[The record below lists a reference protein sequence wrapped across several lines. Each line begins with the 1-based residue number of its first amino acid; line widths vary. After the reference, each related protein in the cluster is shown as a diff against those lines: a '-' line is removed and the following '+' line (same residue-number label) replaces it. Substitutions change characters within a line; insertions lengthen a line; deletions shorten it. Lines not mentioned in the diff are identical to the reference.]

1 MDNTLKTNEMNLVK
15 KVKKNRCIICNKK
28 IGLLG
33 FECKCSPNIKFCA
46 EHRLP
51 ENHGCTFDHKKEGL
65 GFLADK
71 LIKVTSEKVIKI

>member
-1 MDNTLKTNEMNLVK
+1 MDNNSTVKKTKSV

-28 IGLLG
+28 VGLLG
-33 FECKCSPNIKFCA
+33 FECKCSPNMKFCS

-51 ENHGCTFDHKKEGL
+51 ENHDCTFDHKSEGL